1 MGLSRG
7 TIQCGHHVG
16 TILLVAARR
25 TDPVALR
32 THLLQV
38 SPGGQLGGQVGKGGP
53 VAMPLAPVGLAATT
67 WLPEEGQVV
76 LAQDSAR
83 PR

>member
-1 MGLSRG
+1 MGRRPLLSVLSLRQLSRS
-7 TIQCGHHVG
+7 
-16 TILLVAARR
+16 
-25 TDPVALR
+25 
-32 THLLQV
+32 QV